1 MYKTVV
7 YSNREALDTISGL
20 YLQRDLH
27 LDVCFK
33 TGSFYRGSVLW
44 PEIKQ
49 DIKPCTSDVLKIDC
63 TDMGHP
69 RNSIRSVMFD
79 PPWLISAAPVKKLQD
94 PANKRRTRE
103 KANDIENI
111 MHSRY
116 GSFPSAQAMFDFQA
130 KSLREISRVL
140 IPGGFLVTKLQ
151 DCTYGRQ
158 KYFLSVYQ
166 VNKAREF
173 SLDFIDSL
181 VLVSRASYRSP
192 AAGRLTAISSHC
204 FFHVY
209 RKAARAKRIIR
220 Y

>member
-1 MYKTVV
+1 
-7 YSNREALDTISGL
+7 
-20 YLQRDLH
+20 
-27 LDVCFK
+27 
-33 TGSFYRGSVLW
+33 
-44 PEIKQ
+44 
-49 DIKPCTSDVLKIDC
+49 
-63 TDMGHP
+63 MGHP
-69 RNSIRSVMFD
+69 RNCIRSVMFD
-79 PPWLISAAPVKKLQD
+79 PPWLISAVPVSKMQD

-103 KANDIENI
+103 KANDIGDN
-111 MHSRY
+111 MHSKY
-116 GSFPSAQAMFDFQA
+116 GSFPSAGALFEFQTKA
-130 KSLREISRVL
+130 LQEISRVL

-173 SLDFIDSL
+173 GLDFIDSL

-192 AAGRLTAISSHC
+192 AAGRLTAISAHC